1 MQQQMGGTKRQKELR
16 KLLRQMLPR
25 VPLADAQPIL
35 AGANAR
41 HLRHLPP
48 SIALWQAT
56 TSHVRHGHTDYDTLL
71 AEGYDRDAARFF
83 VIEPMNA
90 VLQGWGCARRV
101 SPDDETDTPTG
112 DQPER

>member
-1 MQQQMGGTKRQKELR
+1 MQRQAGSTKRQKEFR
-16 KLLRQMLPR
+16 KVLRQMLPR
-25 VPLADAQPIL
+25 VPLGDAEPIL
-35 AGANAR
+35 AAANAR

-48 SIALWQAT
+48 SIALWQAA

-83 VIEPMNA
+83 VIEAMNA

-101 SPDDETDTPTG
+101 EPDDEADIPTG
-112 DQPER
+112 DQSE